1 MSAGEGLDEAAK
13 DAADIAAFF
22 KSGKSERGESGS
34 GEEPQWVCRCGHR
47 GSASLLATGTENKRT
62 LTDSMGVMRAAR
74 RTCLE
79 RCAQPGVIYHLLAR
93 AACQPAAFDGSS
105 STPPKNMSV

>member
-47 GSASLLATGTENKRT
+47 GSASLQATGTENKRT

-79 RCAQPGVIYHLLAR
+79 RCAQPGVIYHLLGVIPQPLMAVAR
-93 AACQPAAFDGSS
+93 HLL
-105 STPPKNMSV
+105 KI